1 MLVVRADIDG
11 VGVGDCWPP
20 LTTHE
25 SKVGGVADID
35 GSGVGDCWPL
45 QHINKLFVRI
55 AAAYNTMAATRA
67 SPWNRTEAS
76 GSGLQLFH
84 SFLPSKLNVRLS
96 PYKSFTWVTNSF
108 TVTYLQELIMVGNWL
123 EEMRIKR
130 RDLGQRMHHK
140 LPPHDL
146 LERVMRSVLM
156 ANIRKKM
163 TKEERKA
170 IIKVGTEDNVKYQS
184 KDVVKQ
190 KKTGGLRNKQK
201 KHKKAMLDAAKRSK
215 IERSKYQKFH
225 ESVCPLNDTKC
236 ILQDLR
242 PLFTKLPHK
251 SLPNLLLISNE
262 IRTTRAGGHGKNN
275 FLEVLMLLK
284 LKRNSEIWDFE
295 HGMRSGDEGQD
306 LISELDGG
314 TTSTVCIGE
323 SSLKRLVTI
332 LNSKRIHHGL
342 YCSPIQVDRGA
353 TL

>member
-1 MLVVRADIDG
+1 MFFLLNFNQGQKAWPNQID
-11 VGVGDCWPP
+11 
-20 LTTHE
+20 LRHE
-25 SKVGGVADID
+25 INSLLKLYDGNNRSKVGGAADID
-35 GSGVGDCWPL
+35 GSGVGDYWPL
-45 QHINKLFVRI
+45 QHMNKLFVRTTV
-55 AAAYNTMAATRA
+55 AYNTMVATGA
-67 SPWNRTEAS
+67 SPWNQTDAS
-76 GSGLQLFH
+76 GS
-84 SFLPSKLNVRLS
+84 
-96 PYKSFTWVTNSF
+96 
-108 TVTYLQELIMVGNWL
+108 
-123 EEMRIKR
+123 EMRTKR
-130 RDLGQRMHHK
+130 RSLGQRMYHK
-140 LPPHDL
+140 LPPRDL
-146 LERVMRSVLM
+146 LEHINCLLLHLELLQFK

-306 LISELDGG
+306 LISELNGG

-323 SSLKRLVTI
+323 SSLKRFSNNITQVPGDLLKQYQDIHGGTFVVTGNY
-332 LNSKRIHHGL
+332 LRE
-342 YCSPIQVDRGA
+342 
-353 TL
+353 